1 MTANPRTLNPADLR
15 PFASFAVLEFT
26 GSDQTLA
33 IRSIRHQLRKMALR
47 QSSAR
52 EASVVAED
60 IDDNW
65 LPSILDGEDDELL
78 AVYALVC
85 RVVRTPS
92 WAVKGSGYTSTSD
105 ELSLAFQHNDLVA
118 VHCPRGQ
125 VDALQRW
132 LDGDPKPGFRR
143 VDGSVLQQ
151 AFLQGEARG
160 LWLRGTHRRRA
171 TKADTKNLTGVSL
184 ANALN
189 PFEDSSFA
197 LTSGR
202 AAVDAAS
209 GLSAIDGIVGTTPRK
224 SWIWNARTD
233 SLADFVSIARE
244 ALVLI
249 DALRAIPVS
258 DLPFPELAVELKSFS
273 GVQAAFD
280 AYLSEPEELAQLPD
294 VSEDTLERA
303 EALRG
308 SLLEIIGSPTGPA
321 FTLSVGDRGAE
332 AGRLRI
338 KPEFVANRVRFDCRI
353 EGSPSH
359 AARTAEIRE
368 LLSNDSGELLNVYYE
383 SGHALTKGT
392 LTTINLSHSA
402 FKGWRFHDFSG
413 YDVDCEKP
421 TGSTAQ
427 EVHDAIGS
435 PGDSSLFGW
444 LLAAVG
450 SGHLTCDDG
459 ANEVADFVHVAH
471 DGTLTLFHVKAS
483 SRSPARRIAAGAFEL
498 VVSQASK
505 NLSYLQTARLVR
517 ALESPGVAQPATWLD
532 GARIADRTQILKALR
547 SRPASAES
555 LVVIVQPHHRQ
566 VLDTTLRAL
575 TSSGGSSQDLL
586 RLQLVETMLNSTR
599 GSAVGAGADLEVW
612 ASL

>member
-1 MTANPRTLNPADLR
+1 MPASPKSVNPADLR

-26 GSDQTLA
+26 GADQSLA
-33 IRSIRHQLRKMALR
+33 IRSISYRLRQMALR
-47 QSSAR
+47 QASTR
-52 EASVVAED
+52 EASVLAEG

-65 LPSILDGEDDELL
+65 LPSVIDAEEDEAL
-78 AVYALVC
+78 AVYALATH
-85 RVVRTPS
+85 VVRVPS

-105 ELSLAFQHNDLVA
+105 ELSVAFQRNGLVA
-118 VHCPRGQ
+118 VHCPSNQ

-132 LDGDPKPGFRR
+132 LDGNPKPGFRR

-184 ANALN
+184 ANALD

-202 AAVDAAS
+202 AAVDAAR
-209 GLSAIDGIVGTTPRK
+209 GLRAIDGIVGTTPRK
-224 SWIWNARTD
+224 SWMWNSRTD

-244 ALVLI
+244 ALVLV
-249 DALRAIPVS
+249 DALRATPAA

-273 GVQAAFD
+273 GVSTAFD

-294 VSEDTLERA
+294 VSKDTLDRA
-303 EALRG
+303 EALSG
-308 SLLEIIGSPTGPA
+308 SLLEVIGSPSGPT

-332 AGRLRI
+332 TGRLRV
-338 KPEFVANRVRFDCRI
+338 KPEFVGNRVRFDYRI

-359 AARTAEIRE
+359 AARTAEIRD
-368 LLSNDSGELLNVYYE
+368 LLSNDSGELLNVYFE

-413 YDVDCEKP
+413 YDIDCEKP
-421 TGSTAQ
+421 AGVTAQ
-427 EVHDAIGS
+427 EIHDAIGT

-444 LLAAVG
+444 LTATLG
-450 SGHLTCDDG
+450 PGHLTCDDG
-459 ANEVADFVHVAH
+459 ANEVADFVHVDH
-471 DGTLTLFHVKAS
+471 GGLLTLIHIKAS
-483 SRSPARRIAAGAFEL
+483 SPSPTRRVAAGAFEL

-505 NLSYLQTARLVR
+505 NLSYLQPMRLMR
-517 ALESPGVAQPATWLD
+517 ALESAGVGQPAAWLD
-532 GARIADRTQILKALR
+532 GARVPDRSQILAALR
-547 SRPASAES
+547 ARPASAES

-566 VLDTTLRAL
+566 SLDMSLRSLA
-575 TSSGGSSQDLL
+575 SSGGSSQDLL
-586 RLQLVETMLNSTR
+586 RLQLIETMLNSTR

-612 ASL
+612 SSL